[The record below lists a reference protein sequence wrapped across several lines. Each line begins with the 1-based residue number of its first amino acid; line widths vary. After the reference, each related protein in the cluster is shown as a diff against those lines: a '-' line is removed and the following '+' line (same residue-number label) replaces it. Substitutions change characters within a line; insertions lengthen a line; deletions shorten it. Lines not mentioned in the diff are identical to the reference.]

1 MLLRILRT
9 LTRLE
14 WPMRLLGP
22 AFGRFNPFSPERRR
36 DPYPLYARLRREAPV
51 YYSRP
56 LRIWFLTRHRDVEAV
71 LKDPRFSVNRTAHAP
86 PSMNPLLALSAEFQT
101 FVNRTLLMVDP
112 PDHTRLRGLVSRA
125 FTPRRVE
132 ALRPR
137 LEALVDELLDAAA
150 ERPAPDLIRDLAFPL
165 PITVICELLGV
176 PVEDRDTL
184 RRWTN
189 DLTVLLDP
197 FSGGSLE
204 QADRSFHEFAGYFRA
219 LFEARRR
226 APREDMISALVS
238 AEVGGDRLGE
248 AELGATVG
256 LILGAG
262 HETTTNLIGN
272 AAIALLRNPGER
284 KRLADDPALLPGAVE
299 EFLRYDAPVQATD
312 RVALEDCEIDGRRI
326 RRGQFCVLLIG
337 AANRDPEVFADPERL
352 DVGRAAGRHL
362 SFGQGIHFC
371 LGAGLAR
378 LEAQVALGALLR
390 RFPDFDADVRSPDW
404 RRSMTLRG
412 VTQLP
417 VTLRP

>member
-1 MLLRILRT
+1 MLLRLLQV

-71 LKDPRFSVNRTAHAP
+71 LKDPRFSVRRTDFAP
-86 PSMNPLLALSAEFQT
+86 PRMNPLLTLSPDFQT

-112 PDHTRLRGLVSRA
+112 PEHTRLRGLVSRA

-137 LEALVDELLDAAA
+137 LEALVEDLLDAAA
-150 ERPAPDLIRDLAFPL
+150 ARPDADLIRDLAFPL
-165 PITVICELLGV
+165 PIIVICELLGV

-204 QADRSFHEFAGYFRA
+204 QADRSFRELAAYFRA
-219 LFEARRR
+219 LFDARRR
-226 APREDMISALVS
+226 EPREDLISALVS
-238 AEVGGDRLGE
+238 AEIGGDRLGE
-248 AELGATVG
+248 AELTATVG

-284 KRLADDPALLPGAVE
+284 KRLLDAPALLPGAVE

-312 RVALEDCEIDGRRI
+312 RVATADCEIDGRRI

-337 AANRDPEVFADPERL
+337 AANRDPEAFAEPDRL
-352 DVGRAAGRHL
+352 DVGRTECRHL

-390 RFPDFDADVRSPDW
+390 RFPDFQADVERPEW

-412 VTQLP
+412 VTRLP